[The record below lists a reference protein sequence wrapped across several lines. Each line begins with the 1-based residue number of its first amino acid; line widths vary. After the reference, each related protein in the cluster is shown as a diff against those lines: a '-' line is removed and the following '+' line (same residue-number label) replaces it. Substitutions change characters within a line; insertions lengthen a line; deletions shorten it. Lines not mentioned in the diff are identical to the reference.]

1 MHRHRNPGPYFRGPR
16 RAHFPILRLINNFIF
31 CKGANRLYSSRAAD
45 ASWRSKL
52 KFGYQQPSHTFE
64 NVAIF
69 ERLKQIALDCE
80 EQGYDSFWIMDH
92 LLQIEL
98 VGRADEPIMEAYT
111 TLAALAAITG
121 KIKLGVLATCNFFRS
136 PSLLAKMGATID
148 QISNGR
154 FWLGIG
160 AGWFKEEATRYGF
173 EFRSDGERLRM
184 LEESLQIILK
194 AWTEESPSFHGR
206 YYSIENFTLSPGPV
220 QKPRPPILVGGGGE
234 KVTLRLVAKYA
245 DACNLFPKGEELR
258 KKLDALK
265 EHCKKENRDY
275 SSILKTKL
283 ASVMFGRD
291 RENAMQK
298 IDRYRPS
305 WLDLEK
311 YSSSF
316 LLGSPS
322 EIVGQVEELAE
333 IGIDY
338 LIVNFRG
345 KYDPNDKKIFSRD
358 VMSRF

>member
-1 MHRHRNPGPYFRGPR
+1 MV
-16 RAHFPILRLINNFIF
+16 
-31 CKGANRLYSSRAAD
+31 
-45 ASWRSKL
+45 SKL

-64 NVAIF
+64 SGTIF
-69 ERLKQIALDCE
+69 ESLKHVASECE
-80 EQGYDSFWIMDH
+80 EQEYDSFWIMDH
-92 LLQIEL
+92 LLQIEY
-98 VGRADEPIMEAYT
+98 VGRQEEPIMEAYT
-111 TLAALAAITG
+111 TLAALAATTY
-121 KIKLGVLATCNFFRS
+121 KIKFGALATCNALRS

-160 AGWFKEEATRYGF
+160 AGWFKEEAVQYGF
-173 EFRSDGERLRM
+173 KFESDRERLRM
-184 LEESLQIILK
+184 LEESLQIIQK
-194 AWTEESPSFHGR
+194 AWTEKSPTFHGK
-206 YYSIENFTLSPGPV
+206 YYHIENFTLNPKPV

-258 KKLDALK
+258 RKLSVLK

-291 RENAMQK
+291 VEDAMK
-298 IDRYRPS
+298 KLDRYRPPS
-305 WLDLEK
+305 LDLQR
-311 YSSSF
+311 YNSSF
-316 LLGSPS
+316 LFGSPR
-322 EIVGQVEELAE
+322 EILEQVEELRE

-345 KYDPNDKKIFSRD
+345 KYDPSDKKTFSTD
-358 VMSRF
+358 VMSQF